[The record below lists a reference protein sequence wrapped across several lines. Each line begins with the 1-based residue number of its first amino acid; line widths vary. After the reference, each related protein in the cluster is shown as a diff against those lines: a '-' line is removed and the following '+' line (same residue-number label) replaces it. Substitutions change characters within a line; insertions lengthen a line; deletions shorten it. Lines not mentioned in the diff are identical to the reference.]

1 METNTP
7 VQYTELEKMSPAE
20 LNVEFLEMLDQIPTQ
35 ESEEQV
41 DQTLWLQN
49 LQTLLNYSLI
59 TRSFKRFIMGDLTEQ
74 IESRQRTIKPW
85 RQFYWPEIEEGG
97 IFDQIRAM
105 ELDRNAYRYIFD
117 EYTTVLEAVNKKN
130 VPISALSEP
139 DMMQKQVVLKAWR
152 QEFIDKYNEEP

>member
-7 VQYTELEKMSPAE
+7 VQDTELEKMSPAE